1 MSRSKKHTAKTGITM
16 AGTENENKR
25 KANRKL
31 RRKTKE
37 QVKKRETTL
46 SQLREVSDVWTFN
59 KKLSMQT

>member
-1 MSRSKKHTAKTGITM
+1 M